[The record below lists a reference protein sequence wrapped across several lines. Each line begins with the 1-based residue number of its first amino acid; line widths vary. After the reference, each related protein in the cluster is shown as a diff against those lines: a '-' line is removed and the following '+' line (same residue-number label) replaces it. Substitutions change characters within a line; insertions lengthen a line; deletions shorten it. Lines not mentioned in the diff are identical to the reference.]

1 MIVKKVSGAIGAI
14 IQGVQLDE
22 KLDENTFSDIY
33 SAFLKYQVIF
43 FRNQNFIP
51 ESLISFAKNIG
62 RPITYPFVKGYRLT
76 NASRPALKFGNFKA
90 RLNSFLIR

>member
-33 SAFLKYQVIF
+33 SAILFQKASYLLLKILEGQLVIH
-43 FRNQNFIP
+43 
-51 ESLISFAKNIG
+51 LL
-62 RPITYPFVKGYRLT
+62 KG
-76 NASRPALKFGNFKA
+76 
-90 RLNSFLIR
+90 